1 MFYSCTLLLNQ
12 GCLKSGI
19 FIRHFDNY
27 QPQGFFLYYFCG
39 RFAVKYRNTSL

>member
-27 QPQGFFLYYFCG
+27 QPQGFFFVLLLRPFCSK
-39 RFAVKYRNTSL
+39 VP